1 MGEIGSAQYF
11 QALAARCHPDAR
23 MNPIL
28 LKPERDTASQVVV
41 LGEVDDSLSRAPW
54 RDRSE
59 RLWLLAKP
67 ALHEL
72 LAENDL
78 VVIEGAG
85 SPAEI
90 NLHDSDFV
98 NMRTALEAKAACL
111 IIADIDRGGAF
122 AHLYGTYE
130 LLLPHERSLIRGF
143 VLNRFRGDAALLA
156 PGPEQLLTLTGIP
169 TVAVLPMWRGHGL
182 PEEDGL
188 LDDAPTNSG
197 STADGPRIAVIAYPR
212 LSNLDEFQ
220 PLRDFPGLRLIWAR
234 APSQLEGV
242 DLIILPG
249 SKAVASDLAWLRAQG
264 LDLAI
269 SRHAASGK
277 RVLGICGG
285 LQMLGELILDP
296 HGLDGE
302 ARGLGLLPL
311 VTCFET
317 DKLLRSSR
325 LRFTSLDSPWD
336 SLSHIEA
343 EGYEI
348 HHGHTTSGSGSSAAV
363 AAYGDD
369 LDPIGWQAGPV
380 MGWYAHGLFEKP
392 SVMLALFGR
401 VAPSLDGVFN
411 GLADFIDLHFEP
423 GVLLDL
429 LRQT

>member
-1 MGEIGSAQYF
+1 M
-11 QALAARCHPDAR
+11 ARR
-23 MNPIL
+23 
-28 LKPERDTASQVVV
+28 
-41 LGEVDDSLSRAPW
+41 
-54 RDRSE
+54 
-59 RLWLLAKP
+59 
-67 ALHEL
+67 
-72 LAENDL
+72 
-78 VVIEGAG
+78 
-85 SPAEI
+85 
-90 NLHDSDFV
+90 
-98 NMRTALEAKAACL
+98 
-111 IIADIDRGGAF
+111 
-122 AHLYGTYE
+122 
-130 LLLPHERSLIRGF
+130 
-143 VLNRFRGDAALLA
+143 LNRFRGDAALLA
-156 PGPEQLLTLTGIP
+156 PGPEQLRALTGIP

-188 LDDAPTNSG
+188 LDDDPTNSG
-197 STADGPRIAVIAYPR
+197 STSPGPRIAVIAYPR

-220 PLRDFPGLRLIWAR
+220 PLRDLPGLRLFWAR
-234 APSQLEGV
+234 TPAQLEDV
-242 DLIILPG
+242 DWIILPG

-325 LRFTSLDSPWD
+325 LRFASLDSPWD
-336 SLSHIEA
+336 SLSHVEA

-348 HHGHTTSGSGSSAAV
+348 HHGRTFPGSGPSAAV
-363 AAYGDD
+363 AAYADD
-369 LDPIGWQAGPV
+369 HLPIGWQAGPV
-380 MGWYAHGLFEKP
+380 IGWYTHGLFEKP
-392 SVMLALFGR
+392 SIMLALFGR
-401 VAPSLDGVFN
+401 VAPSLNGVFD